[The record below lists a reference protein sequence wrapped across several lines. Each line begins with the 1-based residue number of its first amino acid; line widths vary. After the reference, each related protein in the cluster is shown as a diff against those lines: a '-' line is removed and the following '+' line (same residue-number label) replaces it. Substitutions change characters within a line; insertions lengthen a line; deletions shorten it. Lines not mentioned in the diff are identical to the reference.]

1 MDYLLDTGTLQ
12 RSDLYAQAMR
22 LAFHDAGEVDV
33 HKCYDNF
40 GSDGCLSSQGSAG
53 LIEKEAFSNVFIEP
67 IWQSICDRISRADF
81 WALFGTIAVERAAR
95 FAISLTFQYGRRDNV
110 HCEGGAGRLPS
121 AQGGLEELQRIF
133 VDQMG
138 LTMSDAG
145 KTMHVSINYACVIRN
160 HLFLYGNAKCIC
172 SDLIGRALSGPHARG
187 PLGVWLH

>member
-1 MDYLLDTGTLQ
+1 MYLSEVDASAANVTSRCKKTNFHHVISTARGICSAHKSIHSAMDYLLDTGSLQ
-12 RSDLYAQAMR
+12 RSDLYAQAVR
-22 LAFHDAGEVDV
+22 LAFHDAGEVDIRTTR
-33 HKCYDNF
+33 CEDDF

-95 FAISLTFQYGRRDNV
+95 HAISLTFQYGRRDKL

-133 VDQMG
+133 VEQMG
-138 LTMSDAG
+138 LTMNDAG
-145 KTMHVSINYACVIRN
+145 T
-160 HLFLYGNAKCIC
+160 
-172 SDLIGRALSGPHARG
+172 
-187 PLGVWLH
+187 